1 MARSA
6 PIAVDVLY
14 TRHGDELLVFLA
26 RRTADP
32 EIALDLWAETFA
44 QAVASHRRLRG
55 RTDEEAL
62 AWLYGIAR
70 RQLAHYYRRGTIEQR
85 ALGRLRLERPPAGP
99 QVLAEIERRAGL
111 RELRGALAAALAELS
126 PGVRD
131 AVALRVVD
139 ELSYR
144 DVALRLGVA
153 EPAAR
158 ARVSRGL
165 AALSD
170 LLDEP
175 TIHKAMIE

>member
-1 MARSA
+1 MPRSV
-6 PIAVDVLY
+6 PLAVDALY
-14 TRHGDELLVFLA
+14 ARHRDELLLFLA

-44 QAVASHRRLRG
+44 QAVASRRRFRG
-55 RTDEEAL
+55 QTEEEAL
-62 AWLYGIAR
+62 GWLYGIAR

-99 QVLAEIERRAGL
+99 ELLAEIERRAGL
-111 RELRGALAAALAELS
+111 RELRGELAAALAQLS

-139 ELSYR
+139 ELPYR
-144 DVALRLGVA
+144 DVAQRLGIA

-165 AALSD
+165 ATLGE
-170 LLDEP
+170 LLDGP
-175 TIHKAMIE
+175 TINKAITT